1 MVLLSKIT
9 DEIYLNI
16 SIECD
21 LYEWTS
27 DELQII
33 GRLFEM
39 SGDRYVHFFNR
50 ENCLILYNFITKE
63 IKLYS
68 IYDIENTDW
77 T

>member
-1 MVLLSKIT
+1 MILLSKIT